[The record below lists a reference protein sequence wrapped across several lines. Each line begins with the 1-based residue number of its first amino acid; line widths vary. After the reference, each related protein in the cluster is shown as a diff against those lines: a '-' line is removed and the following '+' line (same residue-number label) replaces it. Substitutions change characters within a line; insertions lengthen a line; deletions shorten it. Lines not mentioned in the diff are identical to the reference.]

1 MKTSPQFPTWLVGLL
16 ACLIV
21 AAPAGAADTR
31 ARMSGIGVP
40 SSDNPSATASTLPSP
55 STNASSSPPPASVAV
70 TPALA
75 AQVKAHIE
83 SNTAGAVVVDGVA
96 TSPIAGLVEVT
107 SGMDVFYADP
117 TGRYALVEGRL
128 MDLQGKQDLT
138 AAKLER
144 LSHIDFQKLPF
155 ELAIKTVHGRG
166 RRHLAVFEDP
176 TCPVC
181 RALHKFLAQLPDVTL
196 YTFVY
201 PVVSPEAGPIA
212 RDVWCSP
219 NRTALWDDV
228 MNGAAPPVSTAL
240 GTSAS
245 CNTEAID
252 KTLVLGDQ
260 LHVFGTPTV
269 FLSDG
274 RRMVG
279 ATPPDEFLKA
289 LDGASKAVAFAK

>member
-1 MKTSPQFPTWLVGLL
+1 MKTSPQTPTRVVGLLAAGLL
-16 ACLIV
+16 ACLI
-21 AAPAGAADTR
+21 ATTPADAADTR
-31 ARMSGIGVP
+31 ARMWGIGA
-40 SSDNPSATASTLPSP
+40 DPSATASTLPSP
-55 STNASSSPPPASVAV
+55 PPASIAV

-75 AQVKAHIE
+75 AQIKAHIE
-83 SNTAGAVVVDGVA
+83 SYTAGAVVVDGVA

-138 AAKLER
+138 AAKLDR
-144 LSHIDFQKLPF
+144 LSHIDFRHLPL
-155 ELAIKTVHGRG
+155 ELAIKTVHGNG
-166 RRHLAVFEDP
+166 RRRLAVFEDP

-181 RALHKFLAQLPDVTL
+181 KALHKFLAQLPDVTL

-228 MNGAAPPVSTAL
+228 MNGAPPPVSSAL

-252 KTLVLGDQ
+252 KTLALGDQ

-274 RRMVG
+274 RRLVG

-289 LDGASKAVAFAK
+289 LDGASKAVASAK